1 MLLTAKQLQEIRQ
14 IILDRHNAFAVS
26 QYGPQAVAPQILQ
39 ALKDKGLVDVDIS
52 TLQDAYVYGRIV
64 QILGQSAAD
73 KMTYPQFK
81 AYVKTNP
88 QPLTSAEQHA
98 VTLASQQAGALCQGL
113 GNKLD
118 KATGQILIEADAE
131 LRRKFEAVIRDKTA
145 QNIAKR
151 QSIKQLKSDLGHATG
166 DWTRDLNRIAVTETQ
181 TAMQL
186 GQARAISEQ
195 NGPDALVAKRSAP
208 HCCDPCSAI
217 YTGPDGAPRIF
228 KLSALQ
234 ATGTNQG
241 RKANEYMATAGPLHP
256 NCVPPGT
263 MITTSLGPRAIE
275 HVYPGDYVWTHK
287 QRLRKVT
294 HVWCQAYRGE
304 LCEIDSGWMT
314 LRVTPN
320 HLLYNGRSWRAAGE
334 FKAGEHV
341 VRDTSRPSVKDDPHL
356 GSKYEDYVQV
366 LHGQG
371 PDSPFV
377 ALVLGD
383 GVFMHEGFVY
393 HRDRLSDGPCVPSL
407 SGRLRFARASTPSI
421 AGGDTLVLG
430 DAQWID
436 DACERLIFRRV
447 GVHMAQQLRS
457 RCAPGPFARLEKNWS
472 QSIAADAEVAGDSV
486 QREAVVEMHAQDQ
499 IGFERLVA
507 GTQHAVAL
515 DARAAG
521 CSQGSAHDM
530 TANAEH
536 LGNRDNGHA
545 SVMKQSRDR
554 LWVQVKAVAPTRYKS
569 RPTHG
574 EAQDGACD
582 AQRGRYLVEGLVVVE
597 MKAHHGVYV
606 DLACNPGPK
615 SIPIAHGKDV
625 AQAAVI
631 SKVARKPYCGM
642 VYNLTVEEDESYVA
656 ETFVTHNCRCILVA
670 IPKGAGF
677 NDKNQMSMIGTR
689 GILTNPKTL
698 EAEMAHKSM
707 MYKAMEQ
714 GISEVSAFGLPVD
727 VAKWAQQ
734 SEQGRWIASGSV
746 PHPALHLNTLIGPD
760 GTAGEVYIVH
770 GAQSPDLAA
779 MGFAKPLDAALAY
792 QSCYPAGGIES
803 MDAIGLSAF
812 QDYLHGQERSA
823 LHAQRADVQHEK
835 LVLSRNPAVDDSVR
849 FRPNV
854 PKRRQDIGGITE
866 AFKDPGVFDQS
877 TPLRFDKDAN
887 DIYRNTPQ
895 MPPRKLDVTTA
906 VIPAK
911 DLKLIIKRNKKRIKD
926 REDANDAAAKLA
938 KVGADNAAAF
948 YGLGDK
954 RDDANK
960 PADAQVAEILETK
973 AKPKREPVT

>member
-1 MLLTAKQLQEIRQ
+1 MLLTAEQLQEIRQ

-26 QYGPQAVAPQILQ
+26 QYGPQAVAPAILQ

-98 VTLASQQAGALCQGL
+98 VTVASQQAGALCQGL

-118 KATGQILIEADAE
+118 KATGQVLIEADAE

-186 GQARAISEQ
+186 GQAQAISEQ

-263 MITTSLGPRAIE
+263 MITTSLGPRAVE

-320 HLLYNGRSWRAAGE
+320 HLLYTGRSWRPAGE
-334 FKAGEHV
+334 FAAADHV
-341 VRDTSRPSVKDDPHL
+341 IRDTSRPAAKDDPHL
-356 GSKYEDYVQV
+356 GSKYEDYAHV

-371 PDSPFV
+371 PDSPFL
-377 ALVLGD
+377 ALVLKD
-383 GVFMHEGFVY
+383 GVFVHDGFVY

-407 SGRLRFARASTPSI
+407 SGRLRFTRSSTPSI
-421 AGGDTLVLG
+421 SGGDSLTLG
-430 DAQWID
+430 DPQWID
-436 DACERLIFRRV
+436 DACERLVFRRV
-447 GVHMAQQLRS
+447 GIHMAHELRS
-457 RCAPGPFARLEKNWS
+457 RCAPGPFARLEKNWA
-472 QSIAADAEVAGDSV
+472 QSIAADTEVAGDSV
-486 QREAVVEMHAQDQ
+486 QGEAVVKVHAQDQ

-507 GTQHAVAL
+507 GAHDAL
-515 DARAAG
+515 AHDVRAAG
-521 CSQGSAHDM
+521 GGQGAAHHVA
-530 TANAEH
+530 TGAQH
-536 LGNRDNGHA
+536 LGDGHDGHA
-545 SVMKQSRDR
+545 AVVKHARDR
-554 LWVQVKAVAPTRYKS
+554 LRMKIQAVAPPGYKA
-569 RPTHG
+569 RP
-574 EAQDGACD
+574 ADGLADD
-582 AQRGRYLVEGLVVVE
+582 AAADTQRGRYLVEGLVVVE

-606 DLACNPGPK
+606 DLACKPGPK
-615 SIPIAHGKDV
+615 SISIAHGQDV
-625 AQAAVI
+625 AQAAAI
-631 SKVARKPYCGM
+631 SKVVRKPYCGM

-656 ETFVTHNCRCILVA
+656 DTFAVHNCRCILVS

-677 NDKNQMSMIGTR
+677 NDKNQMSMLGTR

-707 MYKAMEQ
+707 MYKAMDQ
-714 GISEVSAFGLPVD
+714 GICEVSAFGLPVD
-727 VAKWAQQ
+727 ITQWAQQ
-734 SEQGRWIASGSV
+734 NEQGRWIAMGTV
-746 PHPALHLNTLIGPD
+746 PHPAMRLNTLIGPD

-770 GAQSPDLAA
+770 GAVSPDLAA
-779 MGFAKPLDAALAY
+779 MGFTKPLDAALAY
-792 QSCYPAGGIES
+792 QSCHPDGGIES
-803 MDAIGLSAF
+803 MDAIALSAF
-812 QDYLHGQERSA
+812 QDYLYSQERSA
-823 LHAQRADVQHEK
+823 LHAQRADAQHEK

-854 PKRRQDIGGITE
+854 PKKRQDIGGITE
-866 AFKDPGVFDQS
+866 AFKDPSMFDRS

-895 MPPRKLDVTTA
+895 MPPRKLDVMTA

-926 REDANDAAAKLA
+926 REDANDVAAKIA

-948 YGLGDK
+948 YGLGGK
-954 RDDANK
+954 RDDVAK
-960 PADAQVAEILETK
+960 PADAQITEIRTTK
-973 AKPKREPVT
+973 PKRKREPVT